1 MKKIINT
8 LLLTFLVF
16 FLITTNLFS
25 AIPHVVDFNKIL
37 NQSDAGKKA
46 QTTLQQKVT
55 AVSKKFN
62 KEQEG
67 IKKAE
72 IELISQKKMIS
83 NEEYQKKVKAL
94 REKVVK
100 SQKSREEA
108 FSQITKKRNAAK
120 KELLEKLNPLLRK
133 YMEEKK
139 IRLVI
144 DRKSVIAGDQALDIT
159 EDVLKILNRELKSL
173 NIK

>member
-1 MKKIINT
+1 MKKIINVIS
-8 LLLTFLVF
+8 LISLIFLF
-16 FLITTNLFS
+16 SANNLFS
-25 AIPHVVDFNKIL
+25 DIPHVVDFNKIL
-37 NQSDAGKKA
+37 NQSNAGKKA
-46 QTTLQQKVT
+46 QKTLQQKVT
-55 AVSKKFN
+55 SASSKFN
-62 KEQEG
+62 KEQED

-100 SQKSREEA
+100 SQKSREVS
-108 FSQITKKRNAAK
+108 FKQIAEKRNKAK
-120 KELLEKLNPLLRK
+120 RELLEKLNPLLRK

-139 IRLVI
+139 IRLVV
-144 DRKSVIAGDQALDIT
+144 DRKSVIAGDQKLDIT
-159 EDVLKILNRELKSL
+159 KDVLEILNREIKSL

>member
-1 MKKIINT
+1 MKKFINT
-8 LLLTFLVF
+8 VSLVF
-16 FLITTNLFS
+16 LISIFSANNLFS
-25 AIPHVVDFNKIL
+25 DIPHVVDFGKIL
-37 NQSDAGKKA
+37 NQSIAGKKA
-46 QTTLQQKVT
+46 QKTLQQQVKSAT
-55 AVSKKFN
+55 SKFS
-62 KEQEG
+62 KEQED

-94 REKVVK
+94 RDKVFK
-100 SQKSREEA
+100 SQKSREDSFKKIAE
-108 FSQITKKRNAAK
+108 KRNKGK

-139 IRLVI
+139 IRLVV
-144 DRKSVIAGDQALDIT
+144 DRKSVIAGDQKLDIT
-159 EDVLKILNRELKSL
+159 GDILEILNRELKSL